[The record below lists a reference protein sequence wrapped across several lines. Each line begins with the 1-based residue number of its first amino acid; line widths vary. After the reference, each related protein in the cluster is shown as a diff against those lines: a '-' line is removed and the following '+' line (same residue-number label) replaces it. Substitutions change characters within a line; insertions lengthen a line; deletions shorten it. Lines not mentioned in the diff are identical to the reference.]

1 MLHAA
6 KMLIIRLSQEN
17 TDGGA
22 EPSPHFR
29 SDNGIPALNRFQF
42 LSSSMTAS
50 ASQPVASNSSI
61 VLTYTQGV
69 FGNDDRFDPIGQFA
83 EKRAR

>member
-1 MLHAA
+1 
-6 KMLIIRLSQEN
+6 MLIVWLSQEN

-22 EPSPHFR
+22 ELSPHFIC
-29 SDNGIPALNRFQF
+29 DNGIPALKRFQF

-50 ASQPVASNSSI
+50 ASQPIASNSSI

-69 FGNDDRFDPIGQFA
+69 FGNDDRFDPIGQFT
-83 EKRAR
+83 EKRVR